1 MPAAIVEPLIAASIA
16 YVALENLWQ
25 KKLRLSRLLIIFAF
39 GLLHGLGFAAV
50 LYDIGLPNTD
60 FLISLISFNVGV
72 ELGQITVIAAALM
85 LSRLVPVS
93 PDSYRRFIAVP
104 ASLVIGVI
112 GIGIAA
118 ERVIGVWLS

>member
-1 MPAAIVEPLIAASIA
+1 MHAPPGDLGSFFILAEKGLETSGIALGLIDTLQG
-16 YVALENLWQ
+16 VT
-25 KKLRLSRLLIIFAF
+25 F
-39 GLLHGLGFAAV
+39 GR
-50 LYDIGLPNTD
+50 TD

>member
-1 MPAAIVEPLIAASIA
+1 MPATIVEPLIAASIA

-50 LYDIGLPNTD
+50 LSDIGLPSTD

-85 LSRLVPVS
+85 LSRLLPLS
-93 PDSYRRFIAVP
+93 PDGYRRFIAVP
-104 ASLVIGVI
+104 ASLAIGVI

-118 ERVIGVWLS
+118 ERVVGIWLS

>member
-1 MPAAIVEPLIAASIA
+1 M
-16 YVALENLWQ
+16 
-25 KKLRLSRLLIIFAF
+25 
-39 GLLHGLGFAAV
+39 

-112 GIGIAA
+112 GIGIAV
-118 ERVIGVWLS
+118 ERVIGIWLS

>member
-1 MPAAIVEPLIAASIA
+1 MPAAIVEPLIARQSLMWHWKIFGR
-16 YVALENLWQ
+16 
-25 KKLRLSRLLIIFAF
+25 KLRLSRLLIIFAF

-85 LSRLVPVS
+85 LSRLVPALARWL
-93 PDSYRRFIAVP
+93 PAFYRCSRILGDRRYRNRH
-104 ASLVIGVI
+104 SG
-112 GIGIAA
+112 
-118 ERVIGVWLS
+118 

>member
-1 MPAAIVEPLIAASIA
+1 
-16 YVALENLWQ
+16 
-25 KKLRLSRLLIIFAF
+25 LLIIFAF

-50 LYDIGLPNTD
+50 LSDIGLPSTD

>member
-1 MPAAIVEPLIAASIA
+1 M
-16 YVALENLWQ
+16 ALENLWQ

-50 LYDIGLPNTD
+50 LSDIGLPSTD

-72 ELGQITVIAAALM
+72 ELGQIIVIATALM
-85 LSRLVPVS
+85 LSRLLPLS
-93 PDSYRRFIAVP
+93 PDGYRRFIAVP

-118 ERVIGVWLS
+118 ERVSGVWLS

>member
-1 MPAAIVEPLIAASIA
+1 
-16 YVALENLWQ
+16 
-25 KKLRLSRLLIIFAF
+25 
-39 GLLHGLGFAAV
+39 
-50 LYDIGLPNTD
+50 
-60 FLISLISFNVGV
+60 
-72 ELGQITVIAAALM
+72 M